1 MTSLPFIQP
10 PAEPKMRRCGNEQTG
25 ILEFPVLGGLTVG
38 ESQIINQLSGS
49 QESSLAESARLAQQV
64 AKAEKISLSEAFGI
78 IEKALS
84 GVLDDDAQ
92 VAIADRHEGVIDQ
105 LRTFFAQQGARTQAA
120 TVTAL
125 IRCRLN
131 LPDWDD
137 MAHLPRALCEEIW
150 ELAQEEIEAEEN
162 GPSAAAPTEEELG
175 KPQGASKNGKRLTTK
190 ASVGS

>member
-10 PAEPKMRRCGNEQTG
+10 PAAPKMRRCGNDQTG
-25 ILEFPVLGGLTVG
+25 ILEFPILGGLTVG
-38 ESQIINQLSGS
+38 ESQIISQLSGS
-49 QESSLAESARLAQQV
+49 QESSLAESARLAQQI
-64 AKAEKISLSEAFGI
+64 AKAENISLAEAFGV

-84 GVLDDDAQ
+84 GTLDDPKQ
-92 VAIADRHEGVIDQ
+92 MELVERHQEVIDK
-105 LRTFFAQQGARTQAA
+105 LRVFFAQQGIKTQTA

-137 MAHLPRALCEEIW
+137 LAHLPQALFDDIW
-150 ELAQEEIEAEEN
+150 NFAQAETAAEESE
-162 GPSAAAPTEEELG
+162 PSAPPTEEELG
-175 KPQGASKNGKRLTTK
+175 KPQEASKNGKRLTTT

>member
-10 PAEPKMRRCGNEQTG
+10 PAAPKMRRCGNDQTG
-25 ILEFPVLGGLTVG
+25 ILEFPILGGLTVG
-38 ESQIINQLSGS
+38 ESQIISQLSGS

-64 AKAEKISLSEAFGI
+64 AKVEGISLSEAFGV

-84 GVLDDDAQ
+84 GTLDDPKQ
-92 VAIADRHEGVIDQ
+92 IELVERHQEVIDK
-105 LRTFFAQQGARTQAA
+105 LRVFFAQQGIKTQTA

-137 MAHLPRALCEEIW
+137 LAHLPQALFDEIW
-150 ELAQEEIEAEEN
+150 DFAQAETAAEEN
-162 GPSAAAPTEEELG
+162 EPSAPPTEEELG
-175 KPQGASKNGKRLTTK
+175 KPQGASKNGKRLTTT

>member
-10 PAEPKMRRCGNEQTG
+10 PAAPKMRRCGNDQTG
-25 ILEFPVLGGLTVG
+25 ILEFPILGGLTVG
-38 ESQIINQLSGS
+38 ESQIISQLSGS

-64 AKAEKISLSEAFGI
+64 AKVEGISLSEAFGV

-84 GVLDDDAQ
+84 GTLDDPKQ
-92 VAIADRHEGVIDQ
+92 MELVERHQEVIDR
-105 LRTFFAQQGARTQAA
+105 LRVFFAQQGIKTQTA

-137 MAHLPRALCEEIW
+137 LAHLPQALFDDIW
-150 ELAQEEIEAEEN
+150 NFAQSETAAEEN
-162 GPSAAAPTEEELG
+162 EPSAPPTEEELG
-175 KPQGASKNGKRLTTK
+175 KLPGASKNGKRLTTT

>member
-1 MTSLPFIQP
+1 MTSLPFVQP
-10 PAEPKMRRCGNEQTG
+10 PAAPQMRRCGNEQTG

-38 ESQIINQLSGS
+38 ESQIISQLSGG
-49 QESSLAESARLAQQV
+49 QESSLAESARLAQQI
-64 AKAEKISLSEAFGI
+64 AKAERITLTEAFSV

-84 GVLDDDAQ
+84 GTLDDPQ
-92 VAIADRHEGVIDQ
+92 QLELVERHQTVIDQ
-105 LRTFFAQQGARTQAA
+105 LRVFFAQQGSKTQSA

-137 MAHLPRALCEEIW
+137 MAHLPRPLFEDIYRLAEDEI
-150 ELAQEEIEAEEN
+150 AAEN
-162 GPSAAAPTEEELG
+162 SAPANPPTEDELG
-175 KPQGASKNGKRLTTK
+175 KQPKASKNGKRLTTT

>member
-10 PAEPKMRRCGNEQTG
+10 PAAPKMRRCGNDQTG
-25 ILEFPVLGGLTVG
+25 ILEFPILGGLTVG
-38 ESQIINQLSGS
+38 ESQIISQLSGS

-64 AKAEKISLSEAFGI
+64 AKVEGISLSEAFGV

-84 GVLDDDAQ
+84 GTLDDPKQ
-92 VAIADRHEGVIDQ
+92 IELVERHQEVIDR
-105 LRTFFAQQGARTQAA
+105 LRVFFAQQGIKTQTA

-137 MAHLPRALCEEIW
+137 LAHLPQALFDDIW
-150 ELAQEEIEAEEN
+150 NFAQSETAAEEN
-162 GPSAAAPTEEELG
+162 EPSAPPTEEELG
-175 KPQGASKNGKRLTTK
+175 KLPGASKNGKRLTTT

>member
-10 PAEPKMRRCGNEQTG
+10 PAAPKMRRCGNDQTG
-25 ILEFPVLGGLTVG
+25 ILEFPILGGLTVG
-38 ESQIINQLSGS
+38 ESQIISQLSGS

-64 AKAEKISLSEAFGI
+64 AKVEGISLSDAFGV

-84 GVLDDDAQ
+84 GTLDDPKQ
-92 VAIADRHEGVIDQ
+92 IELVERHQEVIDK
-105 LRTFFAQQGARTQAA
+105 LRVFFAQQGIKTQTA

-137 MAHLPRALCEEIW
+137 LAHLPQALFDDIW
-150 ELAQEEIEAEEN
+150 NFAQSETAAEEN
-162 GPSAAAPTEEELG
+162 EPSAPPTEEELG
-175 KPQGASKNGKRLTTK
+175 KLPGASKNGKRLTTT

>member
-10 PAEPKMRRCGNEQTG
+10 PAAPKMRRCGNDQTG
-25 ILEFPVLGGLTVG
+25 ILEFPILGGLTVG
-38 ESQIINQLSGS
+38 ESQIISQLSGS

-64 AKAEKISLSEAFGI
+64 AKVEGISLSEAFGV

-84 GVLDDDAQ
+84 GTLDDPKQ
-92 VAIADRHEGVIDQ
+92 MELVERHQEVIDK
-105 LRTFFAQQGARTQAA
+105 LRVFFAQQGIKTQTA

-137 MAHLPRALCEEIW
+137 LAHLPQALFDDIW
-150 ELAQEEIEAEEN
+150 NFAQAETAAEEN
-162 GPSAAAPTEEELG
+162 EPSAPPTEEELG
-175 KPQGASKNGKRLTTK
+175 KPQEVSRNGKRLTTT

>member
-10 PAEPKMRRCGNEQTG
+10 PAQPEMRRCGNEQTG
-25 ILEFPVLGGLTVG
+25 VLEFPILGGLTVG

-64 AKAEKISLSEAFGI
+64 AKAEGISLSEAFGV

-84 GVLDDDAQ
+84 GTLDDPKQ
-92 VAIADRHEGVIDQ
+92 MELVERHEKVIDQ
-105 LRTFFAQQGARTQAA
+105 LRVFFAQQGSKTQAA

-137 MAHLPRALCEEIW
+137 MAHLPRALFEDIYRLAEDEI
-150 ELAQEEIEAEEN
+150 AAENNE
-162 GPSAAAPTEEELG
+162 PAAPPTEEELG
-175 KPQGASKNGKRLTTK
+175 KLPKASKNGKQLTTT

>member
-1 MTSLPFIQP
+1 
-10 PAEPKMRRCGNEQTG
+10 MRRCGNDQTG
-25 ILEFPVLGGLTVG
+25 ILEFPILGGLTVG
-38 ESQIINQLSGS
+38 ESQIISQLSGS

-64 AKAEKISLSEAFGI
+64 AKVEGISLSEAFGV

-84 GVLDDDAQ
+84 GTLDDPKQ
-92 VAIADRHEGVIDQ
+92 MELVERHQEVIDK
-105 LRTFFAQQGARTQAA
+105 LRVFFAQQGIKTQTA

-137 MAHLPRALCEEIW
+137 LAHLPQALFDDIW
-150 ELAQEEIEAEEN
+150 NFAQAETAAEEN
-162 GPSAAAPTEEELG
+162 EPSAPPTEEELG
-175 KPQGASKNGKRLTTK
+175 KPQEVSRNGKRLTTT